1 MRPSLIVFGLVSSA
15 LIGVGLTRL
24 IARRPP
30 LPGKLVARQAEIEWR
45 GTTPGDATARFVVAN
60 TGGTAVVVR
69 SVATSCNCAV
79 PVVSPTTIAPGGT
92 ATIDVK
98 ATPPPRGDRVVA
110 FTVNTDSS
118 ATPTVELSLRMIGVR
133 RAPYLAGVDGELG
146 YPEDDPTGV
155 VRELTVYMVERPES
169 DRTPAPR
176 SDLPYLKI
184 EPAGRSETP
193 IHGTGEVNRLYKYR
207 VIMASRPPLGTFTGE
222 IAVVDPWDGESSERA
237 LVHGRVVPTIRA
249 APSRV
254 SVSAGDPAAK
264 VEVAL
269 ISKRPIGPLTLGWD
283 GEPPMAAERSGG
295 DTEGDPTT
303 ITLRPK
309 PGAAMRPG
317 EHALIVRLAVG
328 DPIRVPVLIRAGVSP

>member
-1 MRPSLIVFGLVSSA
+1 MAGHDPRGCQSPDYRHEHRPDG
-15 LIGVGLTRL
+15 R
-24 IARRPP
+24 RRP
-30 LPGKLVARQAEIEWR
+30 LGRDELQLRRAGRL
-45 GTTPGDATARFVVAN
+45 
-60 TGGTAVVVR
+60 
-69 SVATSCNCAV
+69 
-79 PVVSPTTIAPGGT
+79 APDGT
-92 ATIDVK
+92 ATVDVE

-118 ATPTVELSLRMIGVR
+118 ATPAVALSLRMIDFR

-193 IHGTGEVNRLYKYR
+193 ITGTGEVNRLYKYR

-222 IAVVDPWDGESSERA
+222 VAVVDPWDGESTERA
-237 LVHGRVVPTIRA
+237 LVHGRVVPAIRA

-264 VEVAL
+264 AEITL
-269 ISKRPIGPLTLGWD
+269 MSERPIGPLTLGWD

-295 DTEGDPTT
+295 DTREAPTT
-303 ITLRPK
+303 VTLRP
-309 PGAAMRPG
+309 
-317 EHALIVRLAVG
+317 
-328 DPIRVPVLIRAGVSP
+328 